1 MTPDAGP
8 EPGPGPGAEPRPG
21 PEPRPAPV
29 SGTGFSGPGADG
41 APRPGK
47 DTGRGAGPLGRRLF
61 AAFAVVAL
69 ASIALLTAAA
79 LIGTERGI
87 GTARQADR
95 QRVADRV
102 AAAAADAYRRADGWE
117 GADLGPARTIALG
130 AEVVL
135 TVRDADGHMLLSPG
149 GGHGGGPGTGQG
161 RGQMHGVDR
170 DGTGDTPDSADPA
183 PGAETS
189 AAPDPSTAP
198 DPSGGQG
205 PSAGQSPSATPGPGS
220 GPGPGTSS
228 GRAVTADIRADGR
241 TVGSVHLGFPAAS
254 GTEGRDIAWGW
265 IAAAALAALALALAV
280 SWYVT
285 RRLTGPVVR
294 VAHTARA
301 IAAGDRTARSRV
313 DAPGELGE
321 LSRAFDTMADD
332 VTRAERARRRLAADV
347 AHELRTPLAALQAG
361 LEELRDGYAEPAPER
376 LAALHDQT
384 LRLGRIVGDLAELS
398 AAESARLSLHRT
410 TLDVTELVRG
420 AVRDREPEL
429 RAAGLIVRTRPAA
442 GPLPVHADGDRLHQA
457 LGNLLSNTARYCRP
471 GDTVTV
477 TARAEPR
484 KGAGGGVVVIEVADD
499 GPGIP
504 AAELP
509 YVFDRLWRGSAARDV
524 GGSGIGLAVVKEL
537 VTAHG
542 GTVEAS
548 SGPEGGTVITLRLPA
563 APPGTARN

>member
-1 MTPDAGP
+1 MRGH
-8 EPGPGPGAEPRPG
+8 GS
-21 PEPRPAPV
+21 APV
-29 SGTGFSGPGADG
+29 SGDELGGAGPGSGSG
-41 APRPGK
+41 ARPAAGGAARSGK
-47 DTGRGAGPLGRRLF
+47 GGGRGAGPLGRRLF

-102 AAAAADAYRRADGWE
+102 ADAAADAYRRAGGWE

-130 AEVVL
+130 AEAVL
-135 TVRDADGHMLLSPG
+135 TVRDADGRVVLSPG
-149 GGHGGGPGTGQG
+149 GRGGG
-161 RGQMHGVDR
+161 RGAGSGSHM
-170 DGTGDTPDSADPA
+170 DGAGMDGAGMDGAGMDSA
-183 PGAETS
+183 G
-189 AAPDPSTAP
+189 
-198 DPSGGQG
+198 
-205 PSAGQSPSATPGPGS
+205 TPGPG
-220 GPGPGTSS
+220 PFS
-228 GRAVTADIRADGR
+228 GRAVTADVRADGR
-241 TVGSVHLGFPAAS
+241 TVGSVHLGFPTVS

-265 IAAAALAALALALAV
+265 IAAAALGALALALAV

-294 VAHTARA
+294 VARTARA
-301 IAAGDRTARSRV
+301 LAAGDHTARSRV

-332 VTRAERARRRLAADV
+332 VTRAELARRRLAADV

-361 LEELRDGYAEPAPER
+361 LEELRDGYADPAPER

-384 LRLGRIVGDLAELS
+384 LRLGRIVGDLAALS
-398 AAESARLSLHRT
+398 AAESARLSLRRT
-410 TLDVTELVRG
+410 TLDLTGLMLG

-429 RAAGLIVRTRPAA
+429 RAAGLTVRTRPPA
-442 GPLPVHADGDRLHQA
+442 GPLPVHADGDRIHQA

-484 KGAGGGVVVIEVADD
+484 DGAVDGTAVIEVADD

-509 YVFDRLWRGSAARDV
+509 HVFDRLWRGSAARDV

-542 GTVEAS
+542 GTVEAA
-548 SGPEGGTVITLRLPA
+548 SGPEGGTRVTVRLPA
-563 APPGTARN
+563 APPGTARS

>member
-8 EPGPGPGAEPRPG
+8 DSE

-29 SGTGFSGPGADG
+29 SGSGLSGAGADG
-41 APRPGK
+41 AARSGK
-47 DTGRGAGPLGRRLF
+47 GTGRGAGPLGRRLF

-79 LIGTERGI
+79 LVGTERGI

-102 AAAAADAYRRADGWE
+102 AAAAADAYRRAAGWE

-130 AEVVL
+130 AEAVL
-135 TVRDADGHMLLSPG
+135 TVRDADGHMLLSP

-161 RGQMHGVDR
+161 RGQMHGTNR

-183 PGAETS
+183 TGAETS
-189 AAPDPSTAP
+189 AAPDPGA
-198 DPSGGQG
+198 GQG
-205 PSAGQSPSATPGPGS
+205 PSATPDPSAGQ
-220 GPGPGTSS
+220 GPGTSS

-265 IAAAALAALALALAV
+265 IAVAALAALALALAV

-301 IAAGDRTARSRV
+301 IAAGDRAARSRV

-332 VTRAERARRRLAADV
+332 VTRAEGARRRLAADV

-384 LRLGRIVGDLAELS
+384 LRLGRIVGDLAKLS

-410 TLDVTELVRG
+410 TLDLTELVRG

-429 RAAGLIVRTRPAA
+429 RAAGLTVRTRPAA

-484 KGAGGGVVVIEVADD
+484 KGAGDGVVVIEVADD

-509 YVFDRLWRGSAARDV
+509 YVFDRLWRGSVARDV

-548 SGPEGGTVITLRLPA
+548 SGPEGGTVITVRLPA
-563 APPGTARN
+563 APPGAVRN